1 MVPFLLLAAII
12 QSTLMPLLT
21 VGGAK
26 PDLVLLIVISWSL
39 LRGTGEGVVWGF
51 IGGLCVDLL
60 SGGPFGASSVG
71 MMTVGLLSGQGAT
84 NLFKGNLA
92 LPVLLVPLGTALYY
106 ALIVVVLAL
115 TGRAP
120 ALDISVTQ
128 AILPAAVINL
138 IAMPVV
144 YMFMRWLD
152 RKTERQQI
160 SW

>member
-1 MVPFLLLAAII
+1 MPFLLLAAIV
-12 QSTLMPLLT
+12 QSTLMPLIT

-51 IGGLCVDLL
+51 TGGLCVDLL
-60 SGGPFGASSVG
+60 SGGPFGASAVG

-84 NLFKGNLA
+84 NLFKGNLL
-92 LPVLLVPLGTALYY
+92 LPLLLVPIGTALYY
-106 ALIVVVLAL
+106 ALILVVLAL
-115 TGRAP
+115 TGRVP
-120 ALDISVTQ
+120 SLDISLNQV
-128 AILPAAVINL
+128 IIPAAVVNL
-138 IAMPVV
+138 IAMPFV

-152 RKTERQQI
+152 RKTERRQI

>member
-1 MVPFLLLAAII
+1 
-12 QSTLMPLLT
+12 
-21 VGGAK
+21 
-26 PDLVLLIVISWSL
+26 
-39 LRGTGEGVVWGF
+39 VWGF

-84 NLFKGNLA
+84 NLFKGNLG